1 MSATYIPLM
10 AKLVARLTR
19 ADLDDYL
26 KTVESMGDGATA
38 AEILAKCNAW
48 MRSRIP
54 DLDNIVI

>member
-10 AKLVARLTR
+10 SKLFSRLTR

-26 KTVESMGDGATA
+26 RTVEAMGDGASG
-38 AEILAKCNAW
+38 AEILLACNQW
-48 MRSRIP
+48 MRAHIP